1 MIPEELLEKM
11 KQGASAKVKETLDAV
26 YEVCK
31 EQQERGINDFSIA
44 TIAKLGSKRGVP
56 KAQSIRNKSGE
67 KYKALIIAFADNSRE
82 HKKTNRVSKSESDW
96 IDEIPSPKHQL
107 LARIMASELKEL
119 KQAMQEIVPP
129 RQRIEIYDYKNSRQQ
144 DAVKLSDQ
152 EKRAIEY
159 ILSDAFKSKWH
170 LTQNEYGEMVDEHG
184 TPIFKTSTVDALRKA
199 LEYLS

>member
-1 MIPEELLEKM
+1 MRL
-11 KQGASAKVKETLDAV
+11 T
-26 YEVCK
+26 
-31 EQQERGINDFSIA
+31 
-44 TIAKLGSKRGVP
+44 
-56 KAQSIRNKSGE
+56 
-67 KYKALIIAFADNSRE
+67 ALIIAFADNSRA

>member
-26 YEVCK
+26 YEICR

-44 TIAKLGSKRGVP
+44 TIAKLGAKRGVP
-56 KAQSIRNKSGE
+56 KAQSIRNKSGD
-67 KYKALIIAFADNSRE
+67 KYKALITAFVDSSGA
-82 HKKTNRVSKSESDW
+82 HKNNRISKSDSDW
-96 IDEIPSPKHQL
+96 IDEIPNPKHQL

-119 KQAMQEIVPP
+119 RQVMQEIVPP
-129 RQRIEIYDYKNSRQQ
+129 RQRIEIYDYKNSRLQ
-144 DAVKLSDQ
+144 DASRLSEQ

-159 ILSDAFKSKWH
+159 ILSDAFKNKWH
-170 LTQNEYGEMVDEHG
+170 LTQNEYGEMIDEHG
-184 TPIFKTSTVDALRKA
+184 TPVFKTSTVDALRKA

>member
-26 YEVCK
+26 YEICR

-44 TIAKLGSKRGVP
+44 TIAKLGAKRGVP
-56 KAQSIRNKSGE
+56 KAQSIRNKSGD
-67 KYKALIIAFADNSRE
+67 KYKALITAFVDSSGA
-82 HKKTNRVSKSESDW
+82 HKNNRISKSDSDW
-96 IDEIPSPKHQL
+96 IDEIPNPKHQL

-119 KQAMQEIVPP
+119 KQVLQEIVPP
-129 RQRIEIYDYKNSRQQ
+129 RQRIEIYDYKSSRLQ
-144 DAVKLSDQ
+144 DVSRLSEQ

-159 ILSDAFKSKWH
+159 ILSDAFKNKWH
-170 LTQNEYGEMVDEHG
+170 LTQNEYGEMIDEHG
-184 TPIFKTSTVDALRKA
+184 TPVFKTSTVDALRKA

>member
-26 YEVCK
+26 YEICR

-44 TIAKLGSKRGVP
+44 TIAKLGAKRGVP
-56 KAQSIRNKSGE
+56 KAQSIRNKSGD
-67 KYKALIIAFADNSRE
+67 KYKALITAFVDSSGA
-82 HKKTNRVSKSESDW
+82 HKNNRISKSDSDW
-96 IDEIPSPKHQL
+96 IDEIPNPKHQL

-119 KQAMQEIVPP
+119 RQVMQEIVPP
-129 RQRIEIYDYKNSRQQ
+129 RQRIEIYDYKNSRLQ
-144 DAVKLSDQ
+144 DASRLSEQ

-159 ILSDAFKSKWH
+159 ILSDAFKNKWH
-170 LTQNEYGEMVDEHG
+170 LTQNEYGEMIDGHG
-184 TPIFKTSTVDALRKA
+184 TPVFKTSTVDALRKA

>member
-67 KYKALIIAFADNSRE
+67 KYKALIIAFADNSRA

-129 RQRIEIYDYKNSRQQ
+129 RQRIEIYDYKIQGNRMPS
-144 DAVKLSDQ
+144 S
-152 EKRAIEY
+152 
-159 ILSDAFKSKWH
+159 
-170 LTQNEYGEMVDEHG
+170 
-184 TPIFKTSTVDALRKA
+184 
-199 LEYLS
+199 